1 MIQPDAV
8 LDQVLTYFRQH
19 PPATVNEARAK
30 MAELTGITRSPTQV
44 REWMKRCGMRCRKI
58 GVLPAK
64 GDPDTQAAYQNR
76 AAVEVCQK
84 AVLVRQVLP

>member
-1 MIQPDAV
+1 MLHYERYHHSPSPCAAKDGGP
-8 LDQVLTYFRQH
+8 L
-19 PPATVNEARAK
+19 NEARAK

-44 REWMKRCGMRCRKI
+44 REWMKRCGMRSRKI

-64 GDPDTQAAYQNR
+64 GDPDAQAAYQNR